1 MMLVL
6 KCLSQNQKVLTFC
19 WSVFV
24 VDCLKTRNGA
34 GCRNRFKLSAHGLFA
49 LEAFKKLNVFL
60 VTRPLY
66 TVRGGR
72 AGPVRGAR
80 DGGGPGPGGRT
91 VLLGTS
97 RRSDFYWP
105 GKLTLHFHVAPVR
118 IHGSSQS
125 CLTCCHWWLTLTHW
139 LMRPCCPMD
148 IREENM

>member
-34 GCRNRFKLSAHGLFA
+34 GCRNCFKLSAHDLFA

-72 AGPVRGAR
+72 AGPPCGVRGTVA
-80 DGGGPGPGGRT
+80 GPGQVAGAAQCCSAPRGGQIST
-91 VLLGTS
+91 GQ
-97 RRSDFYWP
+97 
-105 GKLTLHFHVAPVR
+105 G
-118 IHGSSQS
+118 
-125 CLTCCHWWLTLTHW
+125 
-139 LMRPCCPMD
+139 
-148 IREENM
+148 N

>member
-6 KCLSQNQKVLTFC
+6 KCLSQIQKVLTFC

-105 GKLTLHFHVAPVR
+105 GKLTLHFHVAHVR
-118 IHGSSQS
+118 IHVMAAASLVLRAVIGGLRL
-125 CLTCCHWWLTLTHW
+125 LTGRSGLVVRWIL
-139 LMRPCCPMD
+139 
-148 IREENM
+148 ENM